1 MQHKESLMYVVM
13 GVSATVFNWGIYSLL
28 VTFLP
33 MELANAGSFAMTLI
47 FAYVTNKIY
56 VFESRSWG
64 MRRVLRE
71 FCAFA
76 TARGVTGLLE
86 IFLQPQLYQMGIDG
100 ALLGVKGLQAKVV
113 VCLTLS
119 IVNYFSTKLIFL
131 KSSQKHLTNTKKHDI
146 IYIVVTTQDALVAER
161 QTQRTQNPSGV
172 TS

>member
-64 MRRVLRE
+64 M
-71 FCAFA
+71 
-76 TARGVTGLLE
+76 
-86 IFLQPQLYQMGIDG
+86 
-100 ALLGVKGLQAKVV
+100 
-113 VCLTLS
+113 LS
-119 IVNYFSTKLIFL
+119 LI
-131 KSSQKHLTNTKKHDI
+131 HI
-146 IYIVVTTQDALVAER
+146 
-161 QTQRTQNPSGV
+161 
-172 TS
+172 

>member
-131 KSSQKHLTNTKKHDI
+131 KSSLHCKMKCDKS
-146 IYIVVTTQDALVAER
+146 Y
-161 QTQRTQNPSGV
+161 
-172 TS
+172 

>member
-86 IFLQPQLYQMGIDG
+86 IFLQPQLY
-100 ALLGVKGLQAKVV
+100 LLMWG
-113 VCLTLS
+113 
-119 IVNYFSTKLIFL
+119 
-131 KSSQKHLTNTKKHDI
+131 
-146 IYIVVTTQDALVAER
+146 R
-161 QTQRTQNPSGV
+161 W
-172 TS
+172 

>member
-1 MQHKESLMYVVM
+1 M
-13 GVSATVFNWGIYSLL
+13 GVSATVFNWGDIFFTGYI
-28 VTFLP
+28 FANGI
-33 MELANAGSFAMTLI
+33 ANAGSFAMTLI

-131 KSSQKHLTNTKKHDI
+131 KSSQKTLDEYEK
-146 IYIVVTTQDALVAER
+146 A
-161 QTQRTQNPSGV
+161 
-172 TS
+172 

>member
-113 VCLTLS
+113 VCLTLP

-131 KSSQKHLTNTKKHDI
+131 KSSQKTLDEYEK
-146 IYIVVTTQDALVAER
+146 A
-161 QTQRTQNPSGV
+161 
-172 TS
+172 

>member
-76 TARGVTGLLE
+76 TARGV
-86 IFLQPQLYQMGIDG
+86 
-100 ALLGVKGLQAKVV
+100 KGLQAKVV

-131 KSSQKHLTNTKKHDI
+131 KSSQKTLDEYEK
-146 IYIVVTTQDALVAER
+146 A
-161 QTQRTQNPSGV
+161 
-172 TS
+172 